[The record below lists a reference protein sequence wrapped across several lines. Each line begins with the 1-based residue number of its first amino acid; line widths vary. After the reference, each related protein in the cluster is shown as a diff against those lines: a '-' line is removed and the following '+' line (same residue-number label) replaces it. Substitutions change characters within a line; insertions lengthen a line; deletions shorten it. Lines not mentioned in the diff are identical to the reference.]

1 MKYALSL
8 KVCNVHCYQSS
19 DGFKKYL
26 TCFYFSFSI
35 QFHIFCNVFYFP
47 TELDLLGHMIE
58 TKRLKNKNIKWSNS
72 NSSSRED
79 KHSSEKLADK
89 LKMSS
94 KKNTYSHKQQK
105 IRELIILTLYFKH
118 VFPSILNCDN
128 DCLFAMRV
136 LKFGKKLR
144 DHLVQPSYL

>member
-1 MKYALSL
+1 
-8 KVCNVHCYQSS
+8 
-19 DGFKKYL
+19 
-26 TCFYFSFSI
+26 
-35 QFHIFCNVFYFP
+35 
-47 TELDLLGHMIE
+47 MIE

-105 IRELIILTLYFKH
+105 IRSRKI
-118 VFPSILNCDN
+118 PR
-128 DCLFAMRV
+128 M
-136 LKFGKKLR
+136 
-144 DHLVQPSYL
+144 LVQAFLETT